1 VGSFLTGGDPEPPS
15 AIPDIAGYGASSLGG
30 YGGATVSV
38 TNLNDS
44 GAGSLRAA
52 LALTYPRIIR
62 FDVAGTI
69 ELQSRLGI
77 EPTAG
82 RVTIEGQTAPAGG
95 ICVKGFGMEIG
106 GNDVI
111 IQHLRIRPG
120 ANAVPQSNDGIYMY
134 SDRIVIDHC
143 SISWSQDELIN
154 IYGQDVTIQWCILS
168 EALNDSG
175 HPDGPHSKGPFWV
188 WTADRISFHH
198 NLMAHNLDRNPYAA
212 HGHADVINNVL
223 YNKIDYGNVCA
234 VAPQDGA
241 TTNDTSINFVK
252 NWQKTNNTDAS
263 IRFFQN
269 EFTGTM
275 TGYVEGN
282 ISERRP
288 NSSDAENLVV
298 YEGEQVYLLASRI
311 PFTGSYPVT
320 ETDAETAKTQV
331 LAGAGATLPKR
342 DAVDARIV
350 ADVTNNTGAIIDSP
364 NDVGGWPDLT
374 T

>member
-1 VGSFLTGGDPEPPS
+1 VVGFLTGGDPEPPS
-15 AIPDIAGYGASSLGG
+15 AVPNIAGYGASSLGG
-30 YGGATVSV
+30 YGGTTVRV

-77 EPTAG
+77 EPTMG

-95 ICVKGFGMEIG
+95 ICLKGYGMEIG
-106 GNDVI
+106 GDDVI
-111 IQHLRIRPG
+111 VQHLRIRPG
-120 ANAVPQSNDGIYMY
+120 TNATPESNDGLYVH
-134 SDRIVIDHC
+134 SNRVVIDHC

-168 EALNDSG
+168 EALSNSG
-175 HPDGPHSKGPFWV
+175 HPNGEHSKGPFWV

-212 HGHADVINNVL
+212 HGHADIINNIL
-223 YNKIDYGNVCA
+223 YNKVDFGNVCA

-241 TTNDTSINFVK
+241 TSNDVSVNFVK
-252 NWQKTNNTDAS
+252 NWQRVNDTDAS

-269 EFTGTM
+269 EFTGLM

-288 NSSDAENLVV
+288 NNTYPENECV
-298 YEGEQVYLLASRI
+298 YEEEHGYLLASRI

-331 LAGAGATLPKR
+331 LAGAGATKPKR
-342 DAVDARIV
+342 DGVDARIV
-350 ADVTNNTGAIIDSP
+350 ADVTNNTGGFIDFP
-364 NDVGGWPDLT
+364 TDVGGWPDLT
-374 T
+374 V